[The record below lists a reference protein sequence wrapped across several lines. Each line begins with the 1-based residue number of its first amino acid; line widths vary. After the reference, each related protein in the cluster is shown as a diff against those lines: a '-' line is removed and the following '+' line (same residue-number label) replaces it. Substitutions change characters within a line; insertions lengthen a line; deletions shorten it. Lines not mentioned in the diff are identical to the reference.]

1 MRTAL
6 STDPIGVPRRNR
18 TPSER
23 LPTRFEERLSLADP
37 FSGGRCG
44 CGRRTLLEIL
54 VAAGGTVA
62 LGGCTEPAAVH
73 DAWGGVEEIVLEGD
87 ADGWRGLEPDAIAG
101 ERNPTLVLFE
111 NREYEITVR
120 NGDGEPH
127 ALVLR
132 DVDGTT
138 AEGRRTEPI
147 ETRGETRT
155 LRVRADL
162 GLAEYACGARPEP
175 MAGRIE
181 VRAENDTDVDH
192 DG

>member
-6 STDPIGVPRRNR
+6 PTDPIGVPRRNR
-18 TPSER
+18 TLSDR
-23 LPTRFEERLSLADP
+23 LPTRFAERLSLADP
-37 FSGGRCG
+37 FSGDPCG
-44 CGRRTLLEIL
+44 CGRRTLFGFL

-111 NREYEITVR
+111 NREYEITVK
-120 NGDGEPH
+120 NGNGEPH
-127 ALVLR
+127 AFVLR
-132 DVDGTT
+132 DADG
-138 AEGRRTEPI
+138 AIIERHRTEPI
-147 ETRGETRT
+147 ETRGETQT

-162 GLAEYACGARPEP
+162 GLAEYACGARPES

-181 VRAENDTDVDH
+181 VRTEKDTDVDH